1 MTAGE
6 LSAAILEMRRL
17 DSETDRFE
25 AKKCESRL
33 SKDVWESVSAFA
45 NTAGGI
51 LFLGLDENN
60 GFTVVPGFNPNTTLD
75 QFVTGMGD
83 GGKDGIRVEN
93 PPQYKPSMF
102 EFEDGQLLVIEIEE
116 SLPAQK
122 PCHIAGRSLNTG
134 SYKRIWNKDVLLSST
149 ELFELQNI
157 SIRSNADRMPVAK
170 KDDLD
175 SDLVANLLERKK
187 GSRAL
192 RGTKTIEEKLKRLAV
207 IDDDG
212 NVTLAGLIALGSYPQ
227 EFFSKLVVDV
237 AVFPENQ
244 KSVPETPRFIDR
256 LVAEGTFVEM
266 ANEAVE
272 AVMRNLRRIAVVRG
286 TGREEEPEIPREV
299 LREAIVN
306 ALVHREYDS
315 KFLGRS
321 VDVSVYPNRVEITSP
336 GGLWGTRT
344 KHNLAEGISECR
356 NDALMSL
363 IKDLVSSSSGAPLAE
378 GNGSGIPYIYNEM
391 KRHTLRPPIFNIG
404 FDSFSI
410 VLGRFGTEIA
420 ENQRWIS
427 ERTSR
432 HLSRDE
438 EALLLLA
445 RDNEELTVQNAHANL
460 GIDSDEA
467 RTMLVNLCSLGLIR
481 EQGKD
486 AYRLVRTPSQTLS
499 GDFVITDAQA
509 ALCKLLDE
517 TEAMSAQELAAA
529 LGKTPR
535 TIQRTLQRLLD
546 QGIVIAT
553 APRTSRER
561 RYLLAHDAKPGRDMQ

>member
-1 MTAGE
+1 MTADE

-17 DSETDRFE
+17 GSETDRFE
-25 AKKCESRL
+25 AKKCESNL

-45 NTAGGI
+45 NTAGGV
-51 LFLGLDENN
+51 LFLGLDENK
-60 GFTVVPGFNPNTTLD
+60 GFTVAPKFNPNSTLD
-75 QFVTGMGD
+75 QFVSGMGD

-93 PPQYKPSMF
+93 PPQYKPFIM
-102 EFEDGQLLVIEIEE
+102 EYENAQLLVIEIEE

-134 SYKRIWNKDVLLSST
+134 SFKRVWNKDVPLSTT

-157 SIRSNADRMPVAK
+157 AVRSNADRMPVAK
-170 KDDLD
+170 INDLD
-175 SDLVANLLERKK
+175 NDLVAHLLERKE

-207 IDDDG
+207 VDG
-212 NVTLAGLIALGSYPQ
+212 NGDVTLAGLIALGSYPQ

-237 AVFPENQ
+237 AVFPDNE
-244 KSVPETPRFIDR
+244 KSVPGAPRFIDR
-256 LVAEGTFVEM
+256 VVADGTFVEM

-272 AVMRNLRRIAVVRG
+272 AIMRNLRRIAVIRG
-286 TGREEEPEIPREV
+286 TGRAEEPEIPREV
-299 LREAIVN
+299 LREAVVN

-321 VDVSVYPNRVEITSP
+321 VDVNVYPNRVEITSP

-344 KHNLAEGISECR
+344 KHNLAEGVSECR

-363 IKDLVSSSSGAPLAE
+363 IKDLVSSSANAPLAE

-391 KRHTLRPPIFNIG
+391 KRHTLRPPTFAIG

-410 VLGRFGTEIA
+410 ILGRFGTEIA

-427 ERTSR
+427 ERTSQ

-438 EALLLLA
+438 EAILLLA
-445 RDNEELTVQNAHANL
+445 RDHEEITVQDAHMNL
-460 GIDSDEA
+460 GVDSDEA
-467 RTMLVNLCSLGLIR
+467 RAMLVNLCSLGLLKP
-481 EQGKD
+481 QGDD
-486 AYRLVRTPSQTLS
+486 AYRLIKATRQTLS
-499 GDFVITDAQA
+499 DSRVLTDTQT

-517 TEAMSAQELAAA
+517 TEAKSSQELAAS

-535 TIQRTLQRLLD
+535 TVQRALQGLLD
-546 QGIVIAT
+546 KGIVIAT
-553 APRTSRER
+553 APRTNKER
-561 RYLLAHDAKPGRDMQ
+561 KYLLSRDLKPIDVM